1 MGGTAPQSR
10 TQVMTRPRAQA
21 AIGVDASRA
30 VLSVRTGTEH
40 YAAALLQALAALPEV
55 AARSF
60 VLYVNLTDERTAT
73 ERLGFELPPA
83 WSVRAIPFPRLWTH
97 ARLSAEMVTRRPG
110 VLFVPSHVV
119 PLVHPRRTVVTV
131 HDLGYL
137 YYPEAHTR
145 FSRLYLHL
153 STMYS
158 ARVARRVIAISEA
171 TKRDL
176 IERYRIQP
184 QKIRV
189 VYHGCDEAFAPVL
202 DPMVLQAASAKY
214 GIEGAYCLHVGT
226 LQPRKNL
233 GLLVE
238 AWDILR
244 ERMASP
250 PRLLLAGKRG
260 WLYESLVRSVEE
272 RGLGDLI
279 RFADYVERA
288 DLPALYSGALA
299 LTFPSLYEGFGLP
312 ALEAMSCG
320 TPVIASNVS
329 SIPEV
334 VGDAGL
340 LLDPH
345 DAAAW
350 AGAVDRLAA
359 AEVARRDMSRLGMER
374 AAGFTWE
381 RCARETYAVL
391 TGK

>member
-1 MGGTAPQSR
+1 
-10 TQVMTRPRAQA
+10 
-21 AIGVDASRA
+21 

-40 YAAALLQALAALPEV
+40 YAAALLEALAALPE
-55 AARSF
+55 AAAWPF
-60 VLYVNLTDERTAT
+60 VLYVNLPDERTAV
-73 ERLGFELPPA
+73 ERLGFDLPPA

-97 ARLSAEMVTRRPG
+97 ARLSAEMVVRQPG

-119 PLVHPRRTVVTV
+119 PLAHPRRTVVTV

-137 YYPEAHTR
+137 SYPEAHTR

-158 ARVARRVIAISEA
+158 ARAARRVIAISKA
-171 TKRDL
+171 TRRDL
-176 IERYRIQP
+176 VERYRIDP
-184 QKIRV
+184 GKIRV
-189 VYHGCDEAFAPVL
+189 VYHGRDEAFVPVR
-202 DPMVLQAASAKY
+202 DEEATRAIAAKY

-238 AWDILR
+238 AWALLR
-244 ERMASP
+244 ERMQSP
-250 PRLLLAGKRG
+250 PKLLLAGKQG
-260 WLYESLVRSVEE
+260 WLYEPLVRSVEE

-320 TPVIASNVS
+320 TPVIASSAS

-345 DAAAW
+345 DTAAW
-350 AGAVDRLAA
+350 VGAVERLSSDEA
-359 AEVARRDMSRLGMER
+359 ARRDMSRRGMER
-374 AAGFTWE
+374 AARFTWE
-381 RCARETYAVL
+381 LCARQTFGVL
-391 TGK
+391 SGK

>member
-1 MGGTAPQSR
+1 MPQPQLQS
-10 TQVMTRPRAQA
+10 T
-21 AIGVDASRA
+21 IGVDASRA
-30 VLSVRTGTEH
+30 VLAVRTGTEH
-40 YAAALLQALAALPEV
+40 YAAALLGALAELPEA
-55 AARSF
+55 AARRF
-60 VLYVNLTDERTAT
+60 ALYVNLPDERAAI
-73 ERLGFELPPA
+73 ERLGFALPPA
-83 WSVRAIPFPRLWTH
+83 WHVRAIPFPRLWTH
-97 ARLSAEMVTRRPG
+97 ARLSAEMLVRRPR

-119 PLVHPRRTVVTV
+119 PVVHPRRTVVTV

-158 ARVARRVIAISEA
+158 ARAARRVIAISEA

-176 IERYRIQP
+176 VERYHIP
-184 QKIRV
+184 PGKIRV
-189 VYHGCDEAFAPVL
+189 VYHGRDEAFRPVSE
-202 DPMVLQAASAKY
+202 PNVLQAAAAKY
-214 GIEGAYCLHVGT
+214 GVQGRYCLHVGT

-238 AWDILR
+238 AWAMLR
-244 ERMASP
+244 ERMESP
-250 PRLLLAGKRG
+250 PKLLLAGKRG
-260 WLYESLVRSVEE
+260 WLYEPLVRSVEE

-320 TPVIASNVS
+320 TPVIASSAS

-350 AGAVDRLAA
+350 AGAVERLSSDEAS
-359 AEVARRDMSRLGMER
+359 RRDMSRKGLER
-374 AAGFTWE
+374 AAQFTWE
-381 RCARETYAVL
+381 QCARETFDVL

>member
-1 MGGTAPQSR
+1 MPQQQLQS
-10 TQVMTRPRAQA
+10 T
-21 AIGVDASRA
+21 IGVDASRA
-30 VLSVRTGTEH
+30 VLAVRTGTEQ
-40 YAAALLQALAALPEV
+40 YAAALLGALAELPEA
-55 AARSF
+55 AARQF
-60 VLYVNLTDERTAT
+60 ALYVNLPDERAAI
-73 ERLGFELPPA
+73 ERLGFDLPPA
-83 WSVRAIPFPRLWTH
+83 WHVRAIPFPRLWTH
-97 ARLSAEMVTRRPG
+97 VRLSAEMLARRPG

-119 PLVHPRRTVVTV
+119 PVVHPRRTVVTV

-158 ARVARRVIAISEA
+158 ARAARRVIAVSEA

-176 IERYRIQP
+176 VERYHIP
-184 QKIRV
+184 PGKIRV
-189 VYHGCDEAFAPVL
+189 VYHGRDEAFRPVSE
-202 DPMVLQAASAKY
+202 PNVLQAAAAKY
-214 GIEGAYCLHVGT
+214 GVQGPYCLHVGT

-233 GLLVE
+233 GLLVQ
-238 AWDILR
+238 AWVMLR
-244 ERMASP
+244 ERMESP
-250 PRLLLAGKRG
+250 PKLLLAGKRG
-260 WLYESLVRSVEE
+260 WLYEPLVRSVEE

-320 TPVIASNVS
+320 TPVIASNAS

-350 AGAVDRLAA
+350 AGAVERLSADD
-359 AEVARRDMSRLGMER
+359 VMRRDMSRKGLER
-374 AAGFTWE
+374 AAQFTWE
-381 RCARETYAVL
+381 RCARETFDVL
-391 TGK
+391 VGK

>member
-1 MGGTAPQSR
+1 
-10 TQVMTRPRAQA
+10 V
-21 AIGVDASRA
+21 
-30 VLSVRTGTEH
+30 
-40 YAAALLQALAALPEV
+40 
-55 AARSF
+55 
-60 VLYVNLTDERTAT
+60 
-73 ERLGFELPPA
+73 PP
-83 WSVRAIPFPRLWTH
+83 
-97 ARLSAEMVTRRPG
+97 
-110 VLFVPSHVV
+110 
-119 PLVHPRRTVVTV
+119 VHPRRTVVTV

-158 ARVARRVIAISEA
+158 ARAARRVIAISEA

-176 IERYRIQP
+176 VERYRIQP
-184 QKIRV
+184 RKIRV
-189 VYHGCDEAFAPVL
+189 VYHGRDEAFVPVL
-202 DPMVLQAASAKY
+202 DPAVLQATSAKY

-233 GLLVE
+233 GLLVD
-238 AWDILR
+238 AWAMLR
-244 ERMASP
+244 ERMQSP
-250 PRLLLAGKRG
+250 PKLLLAGKRG
-260 WLYESLVRSVEE
+260 WLYEPLMRSVEE
-272 RGLGDLI
+272 RELGGLI
-279 RFADYVERA
+279 RFADYVDRP

-320 TPVIASNVS
+320 TPVIASSAS

-345 DAAAW
+345 DAASW
-350 AGAVDRLAA
+350 AGAVERLASDNG
-359 AEVARRDMSRLGMER
+359 ARRDMSRRGLER
-374 AAGFTWE
+374 AAAFTWE

-391 TGK
+391 AQ

>member
-1 MGGTAPQSR
+1 MIRPQ
-10 TQVMTRPRAQA
+10 QA

-40 YAAALLQALAALPEV
+40 YAAALLRALADLPQA
-55 AARSF
+55 AARPF
-60 VLYVNLTDERTAT
+60 VLYVNLADEREAT
-73 ERLGFELPPA
+73 ERLGFELPPE

-97 ARLSAEMVTRRPG
+97 ARLSAEMLTRRPG

-176 IERYRIQP
+176 VEKYRVP
-184 QKIRV
+184 PRKIHV
-189 VYHGCDEAFAPVL
+189 VYHGRDEAFAPVR
-202 DPMVLQAASAKY
+202 DPAVLQATAAKY

-233 GLLVE
+233 RLLVD
-238 AWDILR
+238 AWAMLR
-244 ERMASP
+244 ERMQIP
-250 PRLLLAGKRG
+250 PKLLLAGKRG
-260 WLYESLVRSVEE
+260 WLYEPLVRSVEE
-272 RGLGDLI
+272 QGLGDLI
-279 RFADYVERA
+279 RFADYVERV

-299 LTFPSLYEGFGLP
+299 LTFPSLFEGFGLP

-320 TPVIASNVS
+320 TPVIASSAS

-350 AGAVDRLAA
+350 AAAVERLVSDS
-359 AEVARRDMSRLGMER
+359 EARRDMSRRGLER

-391 TGK
+391 A